1 MRNRYSAVAVA
12 ILRNGYDVIFP
23 QCVPRF
29 FYEIRQSD
37 GEYHVDYGELVEIET
52 GNRIPIWRTFVF
64 RKRKQLYLSRQL
76 RFQNKMRFANRLD
89 ILKAVA
95 STNTKP
101 EVVFRAVAA
110 AILRN
115 GYDVIFPKWVL

>member
-1 MRNRYSAVAVA
+1 MDMTSYFRSVC
-12 ILRNGYDVIFP
+12 LD
-23 QCVPRF
+23 F

-76 RFQNKMRFANRLD
+76 IFQNKMRFAN
-89 ILKAVA
+89 
-95 STNTKP
+95 
-101 EVVFRAVAA
+101 
-110 AILRN
+110 
-115 GYDVIFPKWVL
+115 IFQHGGHPSWGHVGDMMQCNHPTFIQIGPSIGEL